1 MASGFGSTGFGIC
14 MLLYVNLKM
23 ASEPYLGSFIT
34 SETTETTPNKSGLFR
49 SADFLL
55 SIVILP
61 VFTWDGVVSI
71 VILIF
76 NFREKMEW

>member
-1 MASGFGSTGFGIC
+1 MAGGFGSTGSGIC

-23 ASEPYLGSFIT
+23 ASEPYLDSFIYIRNCGK
-34 SETTETTPNKSGLFR
+34 TPNKSGLFR